1 MLSIVHSDLLIFDNV
16 IRITLKVSSIR
27 IVMSIG
33 ILNGKHR
40 NSGGHLRFLSIYPF
54 VNIQIKSI
62 V

>member
-1 MLSIVHSDLLIFDNV
+1 MMNNDLLIFDNV

-40 NSGGHLRFLSIYPF
+40 ISEGHPRLLSIFPF
-54 VNIQIKSI
+54 VNLQIKSI